1 MADLELAELR
11 AFVKV
16 VQAGSFTR
24 AADLL
29 GSEKARVSRTVSR
42 LEARLRVRLL
52 ERTTRALRLTEIGRE
67 IFERAVA
74 LLAAADETERV
85 AAAVHDA
92 PRGVLKLTCGA
103 EFGMLVAN
111 RWISAYLLRYGEA
124 SIDADYTSR
133 VVDLVHEG
141 FDLALRVGE
150 LADSSL
156 AARRLGELTY
166 GLYAADSYLS
176 RRGAPKSPGALDRH
190 ALVMFTGGVFRA
202 GWRLADAH
210 GEALIEGP
218 WRLRV
223 NNAFAARDA
232 AAAGLG
238 IALLPDL
245 VARGTPLVRVLPKI
259 AGPRVPFHAV
269 FPSAR
274 FLAPKVR
281 AFVDLA
287 LEVGA

>member
-1 MADLELAELR
+1 MADLQLAELR

-24 AADLL
+24 AAELL
-29 GSEKARVSRTVSR
+29 GSEKARVSRIVSR

-103 EFGMLVAN
+103 EFGVLVAN
-111 RWISAYLLRYGEA
+111 RWIAAYLQRYGEA

-166 GLYAADSYLS
+166 GLYAAPGYLQ
-176 RRGAPKSPGALDRH
+176 RRGAPKSLRALDRH
-190 ALVMFTGGVFRA
+190 ALVMFTGGAFRA

-210 GEALIEGP
+210 GESLIEGP

-223 NNAFAARDA
+223 NHAFAARDA

-245 VARGTPLVRVLPKI
+245 VARGTPLVRVLPK
-259 AGPRVPFHAV
+259 AACPRVPFHAV

-287 LEVGA
+287 LELGA

>member
-1 MADLELAELR
+1 MGGDLRQEIGALGPRRRHWAAGRSRNLLAHR
-11 AFVKV
+11 RGGGVRPV
-16 VQAGSFTR
+16 VSSRPRGSR
-24 AADLL
+24 AAP
-29 GSEKARVSRTVSR
+29 
-42 LEARLRVRLL
+42 
-52 ERTTRALRLTEIGRE
+52 
-67 IFERAVA
+67 F
-74 LLAAADETERV
+74 
-85 AAAVHDA
+85 
-92 PRGVLKLTCGA
+92 
-103 EFGMLVAN
+103 
-111 RWISAYLLRYGEA
+111 WIAAYLQRYGEA
-124 SIDADYTSR
+124 SIDADFTSR

-141 FDLALRVGE
+141 FDLALRVGQ
-150 LADSSL
+150 LADWSL

-166 GLYAADSYLS
+166 GLFAADSYLA
-176 RRGAPKSPGALDRH
+176 RRGAPKSLGALDRH
-190 ALVMFTGGVFRA
+190 ALVMFTGGGFRA

-238 IALLPDL
+238 IALLPEL

-287 LEVGA
+287 RQLGA